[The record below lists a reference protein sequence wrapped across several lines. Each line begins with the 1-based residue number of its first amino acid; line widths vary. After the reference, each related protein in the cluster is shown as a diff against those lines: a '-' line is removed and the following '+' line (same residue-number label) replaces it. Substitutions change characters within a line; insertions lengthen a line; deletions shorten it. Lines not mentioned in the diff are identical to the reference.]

1 MNDLAP
7 KTIGPETTGDAT
19 SFEAMRHAMVQSQLR
34 TNAVNDPRVVTAMAK
49 VAREAFVPEAA
60 RRLAYRDTAVAIGN
74 GRYLNL
80 PIATGKLLTEAYLEP
95 TDRVLLVGAAGGYT
109 AAVLAGLVRSTV
121 AVESDPDLAAHA
133 RATLAGYGNV
143 ELVEGPLDQGHAA
156 GAPYDVLIVDGCVE
170 SLPESLV
177 GQIAAG
183 GRVVTGLLERGV
195 SRLASG
201 RTIKGGFGLRAFA
214 DIDCVALPGFSA
226 PQGFA
231 F

>member
-1 MNDLAP
+1 MNNLA
-7 KTIGPETTGDAT
+7 PETTGDAT

-95 TDRVLLVGAAGGYT
+95 TDRVLLIGAAGGYT

-133 RATLAGYGNV
+133 RAALAAYGNV

-170 SLPESLV
+170 SLSESLV

-226 PQGFA
+226 PRGFA

>member
-1 MNDLAP
+1 MNNLA
-7 KTIGPETTGDAT
+7 PETTGDAT

-74 GRYLNL
+74 GRYLNV

-95 TDRVLLVGAAGGYT
+95 TDRVLLIGAAGGYT
-109 AAVLAGLVRSTV
+109 AAVLSGLVRAVV
-121 AVESDPDLAAHA
+121 AVESDTDLAAHA
-133 RATLAGYGNV
+133 RAALAGYGNV
-143 ELVEGPLDQGHAA
+143 ELVEGALDQGHAA

-170 SLPESLV
+170 ALSESLV
-177 GQIAAG
+177 GQVAAG

-214 DIDCVALPGFSA
+214 DVDCVALPGFSV
-226 PQGFA
+226 PRGFA

>member
-1 MNDLAP
+1 MNNLAP
-7 KTIGPETTGDAT
+7 ETIGPEAIGNAT

-95 TDRVLLVGAAGGYT
+95 TDRVLLIGAAGGYT
-109 AAVLAGLVRSTV
+109 AAVLSGLVRSTV
-121 AVESDPDLAAHA
+121 AVESDADLAAHA
-133 RATLAGYGNV
+133 RAALAGYGNV

-170 SLPESLV
+170 SLSESLV

-214 DIDCVALPGFSA
+214 DLDCVALPGFSA
-226 PQGFA
+226 PRGFA